1 MLIEKPYFLTNKEWY
16 IENKDVPNFL
26 GGKEERK
33 YKLTSKA
40 PKKAIDSYND
50 YYKKLEKSEIESTKK

>member
-16 IENKDVPNFL
+16 IENKDVPSFL
-26 GGKEERK
+26 GGKGERK

-40 PKKAIDSYND
+40 SKKAIDSYND
-50 YYKKLEKSEIESTKK
+50 YYKKVEKIKNSESTK